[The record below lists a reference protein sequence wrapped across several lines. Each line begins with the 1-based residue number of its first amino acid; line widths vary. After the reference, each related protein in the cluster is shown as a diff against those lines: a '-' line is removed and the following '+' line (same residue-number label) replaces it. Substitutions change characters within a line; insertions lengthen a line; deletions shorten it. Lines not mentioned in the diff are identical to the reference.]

1 MSNLEKYQKFV
12 EMAVKLGAHDAKII
26 KTDSI
31 VTAAWTR
38 WKCKYGCPEYN
49 KSLCCPPNSPT
60 HQETRELVDCYE
72 YALLVHFSP
81 NIDKATED
89 RLNRIK
95 VITKDSTKVINT
107 LERDIFLAGY
117 YKAFALSG
125 GHCQLCP
132 ECTLKDCR
140 NPKIARP
147 SMESCGIDVYSTVK
161 NNGYPIEVLTDISD
175 TINIF
180 CLVLIE

>member
-1 MSNLEKYQKFV
+1 LEKYPEFI
-12 EMAVKLGAHDAKII
+12 ETAVKLGANDAKII

-31 VTAAWTR
+31 VIAAWTR
-38 WKCKYGCPEYN
+38 WKCRYGCPQYN

-60 HQETRELVDCYE
+60 HHETRELVGCYE
-72 YALLVHFSP
+72 YALLVHFTAKV
-81 NIDKATED
+81 DKAIED
-89 RLNRIK
+89 LRDRIK
-95 VITKDSTKVINT
+95 IITRDITRVINT

-117 YKAFALSG
+117 YKTFALNG

-140 NPKIARP
+140 NPMIARP

-175 TINIF
+175 TMNIF

>member
-1 MSNLEKYQKFV
+1 MEQYQKFV
-12 EMAVKLGAHDAKII
+12 EMAVKLGANDAKII

-38 WKCKYGCPEYN
+38 WKCKYGCPKYN

-60 HQETRELVDCYE
+60 HHETRG
-72 YALLVHFSP
+72 
-81 NIDKATED
+81 
-89 RLNRIK
+89 IK
-95 VITKDSTKVINT
+95 VITQGSTRVINK
-107 LERDIFLAGY
+107 LEIGIFLAGY

-132 ECTLKDCR
+132 ECTLKECR
-140 NPKIARP
+140 NPTIARP
-147 SMESCGIDVYSTVK
+147 SMESCGIDVFSTVK
-161 NNGYPIEVLTDISD
+161 NNGYPIEVLKDISD
-175 TINIF
+175 TMNIF

>member
-1 MSNLEKYQKFV
+1 MNNLEKYKEFI
-12 EMAVKLGAHDAKII
+12 EMAVKLGANDAKII

-31 VTAAWTR
+31 ITAEWTR
-38 WKCKYGCPEYN
+38 WKCRYGSQEYN

-60 HQETRELVDCYE
+60 HHETREMVDCYE
-72 YALLVHFSP
+72 YALLVHFTA
-81 NIDKATED
+81 NVDKETED
-89 RLNRIK
+89 LLEKIK
-95 VITKDSTKVINT
+95 VTTRIITKIITT

-117 YKAFALSG
+117 YKAFALSAG
-125 GHCQLCP
+125 PCNLCA

-147 SMESCGIDVYSTVK
+147 SMESCGIDVYSTVR
-161 NNGYPIEVLTDISD
+161 NNGYRIEVLKDISD
-175 TINIF
+175 TMNIF